1 MRFSNEIS
9 VDAQAD
15 ELFAF
20 VSNPSRCCGACP
32 GRASRAA
39 TATTGAAR

>member
-1 MRFSNEIS
+1 MRFPNEIS

-20 VSNPSRCCGACP
+20 VSNPEQVVRCLPGAS
-32 GRASRAA
+32 SRAA

>member
-15 ELFAF
+15 ELFAC
-20 VSNPSRCCGACP
+20 VSNPSRWSGACP

-39 TATTGAAR
+39 TAMTGAAR